1 MNQEYVDTVR
11 LLLAIAPA
19 VFQSPHFAL
28 EGGTA
33 LNLFLHD
40 MPRLSVDID
49 VVFTDHTVTREDALR
64 TIAANLQ
71 SAKSAISALGFR
83 ATLPTT
89 KSGDDST
96 RRLTNLDTV
105 FC

>member
-1 MNQEYVDTVR
+1 MDQEYVDTVR

-19 VFQSPHFAL
+19 VFKSPRFAL

-49 VVFTDHTVTREDALR
+49 VVFTDHALGREDALR
-64 TIAANLQ
+64 AIAADLK
-71 SAKSAISALGFR
+71 AA
-83 ATLPTT
+83 
-89 KSGDDST
+89 
-96 RRLTNLDTV
+96 
-105 FC
+105 

>member
-19 VFQSPHFAL
+19 VFQSPRFAL
-28 EGGTA
+28 KGGTA

-49 VVFTDHTVTREDALR
+49 VVFTDHTLGREDALR
-64 TIAANLQ
+64 GDRSRPQIRQ
-71 SAKSAISALGFR
+71 VRDFGLGLSHQL
-83 ATLPTT
+83 AHHE
-89 KSGDDST
+89 K
-96 RRLTNLDTV
+96 RR
-105 FC
+105 